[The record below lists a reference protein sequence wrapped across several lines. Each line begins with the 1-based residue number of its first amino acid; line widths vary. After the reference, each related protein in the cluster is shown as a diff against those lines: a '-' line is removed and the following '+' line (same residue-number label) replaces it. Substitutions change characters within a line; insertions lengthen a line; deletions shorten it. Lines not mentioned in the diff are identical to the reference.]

1 MNKFIVQKEIRLIY
15 GQKWNVFFF
24 YSSLFYEWKM
34 WCLTIKLMNEIIK
47 LCVLHISMRRLVAE
61 MALKQ
66 YTTLVSNVQSW
77 PLKCLFI
84 VNYSYLTKGSRTLL
98 FLSLFLMTR
107 EIFAKLSCFTLSYM
121 FFQTNLNI
129 WHLNITLTFPKTGCQ

>member
-1 MNKFIVQKEIRLIY
+1 MVKNEM
-15 GQKWNVFFF
+15 FFF

-66 YTTLVSNVQSW
+66 YTTLVCNVQSW

-84 VNYSYLTKGSRTLL
+84 VNYS
-98 FLSLFLMTR
+98 
-107 EIFAKLSCFTLSYM
+107 
-121 FFQTNLNI
+121 
-129 WHLNITLTFPKTGCQ
+129 